1 MFPLVAYAASPD
13 TLDGFLG
20 RVSQYILNPLIGL
33 VFAAAMV
40 YFLWGVFDFIRNNE
54 NDTDREEG
62 KKHML
67 WGIIGMFIMVAVYGI
82 IGIITGTFAPDVRLP
97 R

>member
-1 MFPLVAYAASPD
+1 
-13 TLDGFLG
+13 
-20 RVSQYILNPLIGL
+20 
-33 VFAAAMV
+33 
-40 YFLWGVFDFIRNNE
+40 
-54 NDTDREEG
+54 
-62 KKHML
+62 ML

>member
-62 KKHML
+62 KNTCCGELSVCLL
-67 WGIIGMFIMVAVYGI
+67 W
-82 IGIITGTFAPDVRLP
+82 LP
-97 R
+97 SMASLE